1 MGICSSSVSVSG
13 SSESSPVEMDVEPLV
28 VTRSL
33 SADSSA
39 SSASFSSSTD
49 RASSSSCSVG
59 SSPSSGMM
67 FLDHHHAIGNVDVD
81 CEFQSMYGLKDLDQ
95 DATFRL
101 EDSDDIVAQYLV
113 DDQFEVSGQL

>member
-1 MGICSSSVSVSG
+1 MWLCSSSTRI
-13 SSESSPVEMDVEPLV
+13 SSEESSPVEMDMEPLV

-39 SSASFSSSTD
+39 SSSSFSSSTD
-49 RASSSSCSVG
+49 HASSSIG

-67 FLDHHHAIGNVDVD
+67 FLDHHHHHHHRTVDG
-81 CEFQSMYGLKDLDQ
+81 EFQSMYGLKDLDQ

-101 EDSDDIVAQYLV
+101 EDPDDLVSQYLV
-113 DDQFEVSGQL
+113 DDQFEVSGQR